1 MSVTQRKGHMRAQRG
16 GHSEEVAIRTPRRE
30 DSGEVT
36 PASTSIPGLW
46 LLELRKRKFLV
57 FTCLSLQYFFMAE
70 WVIENLFFFSI
81 QWDIMHPST
90 MKYACIHG
98 KYLSYR

>member
-57 FTCLSLQYFFMAE
+57 FTCLSLQYFFMAK
-70 WVIENLFFFSI
+70 WVIENLFFFFCTMGYYASI
-81 QWDIMHPST
+81 DYEICLYTWKIF
-90 MKYACIHG
+90 II
-98 KYLSYR
+98 

>member
-1 MSVTQRKGHMRAQRG
+1 MRAQRG

-36 PASTSIPGLW
+36 PASTSIPDLW

-57 FTCLSLQYFFMAE
+57 FTCLSLQYFFMAK
-70 WVIENLFFFSI
+70 WVIENLFFFFYTMGYYASI
-81 QWDIMHPST
+81 DYEICLYTWKIF
-90 MKYACIHG
+90 II
-98 KYLSYR
+98 